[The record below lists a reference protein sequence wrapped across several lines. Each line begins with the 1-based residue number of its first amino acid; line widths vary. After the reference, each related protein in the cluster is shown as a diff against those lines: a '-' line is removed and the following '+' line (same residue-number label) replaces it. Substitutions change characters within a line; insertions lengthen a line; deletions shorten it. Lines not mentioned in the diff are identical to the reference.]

1 MRSLLDTIKKNV
13 PLEERLLGLAEEAS
27 ELSQA
32 ALKYRRALTKKNP
45 TPLSED
51 DAYENLLEEIAD
63 VTLYMDTL
71 YINTGTVKEHYNR
84 KLRRWNDRLMK
95 ETQK

>member
-1 MRSLLDTIKKNV
+1 MLDAIRKNV

-63 VTLYMDTL
+63 VNLYMDTL

>member
-1 MRSLLDTIKKNV
+1 LLDTIKKNV